1 MEHRGEALQ
10 DFHFLRICSICCVET
25 ACIVVLEVAKTHVMV
40 LVVVH
45 SQSVAEAVE
54 HPEKEHAVVTHE
66 RPDGRGGELLGVDIY
81 GMVHGV
87 LVVGSSHFRSPHD
100 QGKDTVRQVH
110 AEHTAEFEDDD
121 REDNNS
127 AEDVDIDCLVT
138 EDSEGGDGGG
148 EQGVNEQVGAHGYDM
163 AMVDT
168 ENGGRRRMDLNGS
181 SLATEN
187 STDCFPN
194 LPHSRSILWD
204 QICSSNGQE

>member
-1 MEHRGEALQ
+1 METVGTVGLEVVKTHAM
-10 DFHFLRICSICCVET
+10 
-25 ACIVVLEVAKTHVMV
+25 VVLA
-40 LVVVH
+40 VH
-45 SQSVAEAVE
+45 SRSVAEAEE
-54 HPEKEHAVVTHE
+54 HPEREHAAVTRE
-66 RPDGRGGELLGVDIY
+66 GPDGRGVEVLDIY

-87 LVVGSSHFRSPHD
+87 LVVGSSHFRRHHD

-110 AEHTAEFEDDD
+110 EYAEEHTAEFEDDD

-138 EDSEGGDGGG
+138 EDSEGGDVGG
-148 EQGVNEQVGAHGYDM
+148 EQGVNGQVDGQGYDM

-187 STDCFPN
+187 LTDCFPS
-194 LPHSRSILWD
+194 LPHLHSILWD